1 MCAVQGV
8 YEEWRKIVICK
19 PRSRW
24 KFGQANTLVKDE
36 KVEVKVYEQSNE
48 GIIRSWVERDV

>member
-19 PRSRW
+19 PRRRW
-24 KFGQANTLVKDE
+24 KLVQADTFHKDE
-36 KVEVKVYEQSNE
+36 KVEVKVYEQINE